1 MKHRD
6 ILKPFKPRRKTTELY
21 KLLPVLLYM
30 ISSVLFLFPLPVFT
44 APAAAGTSSMSSTN
58 SGYSLHAEHHK
69 SDMTFSDSGWLLPA
83 VSCFLAFYFLK
94 NYFNVSRLIP
104 QNRPVSSGIRAPPHH
119 ACSAR

>member
-6 ILKPFKPRRKTTELY
+6 ILKPFKPRRKTTGLY
-21 KLLPVLLYM
+21 KLLPVLLYV

-44 APAAAGTSSMSSTN
+44 VPAAAGPSSMSSTD
-58 SGYSLHAEHHK
+58 SGYGLHAAQHK
-69 SDMTFSDSGWLLPA
+69 SDMTFSDPGWLLPA

-104 QNRPVSSGIRAPPHH
+104 QKRPVSSGIRAPPYH